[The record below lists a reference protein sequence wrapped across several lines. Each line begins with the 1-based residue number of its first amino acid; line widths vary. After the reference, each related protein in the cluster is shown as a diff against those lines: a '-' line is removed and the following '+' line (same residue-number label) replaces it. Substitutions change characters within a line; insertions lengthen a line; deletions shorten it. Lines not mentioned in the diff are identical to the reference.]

1 MVRISFLRC
10 VPLLSALAPA
20 ILSKLGDAL
29 ETERWLAGEVIV
41 REGQVSVLQCL
52 VTK

>member
-10 VPLLSALAPA
+10 VPLLSALAPGSLA
-20 ILSKLGDAL
+20 KLGDAL

-41 REGQVSVLQCL
+41 REGQVGVLQGL
-52 VTK
+52 ATK

>member
-1 MVRISFLRC
+1 M
-10 VPLLSALAPA
+10 PLLSALAPA
-20 ILSKLGDAL
+20 SLAKLGDAL

-41 REGQVSVLQCL
+41 REGQVSDCCL